1 MIYNHVFSLDPAF
14 ELNASRL
21 KKNLLRLIHQQEFSP
36 EVMEGKDPGLILVI
50 PDVICE
56 KCQQCQDVDIC
67 RDDSLNSLPL
77 EFEAKAQLY
86 GQAARPAWRCK
97 VCDFDLSLARIEKR
111 LIDLLNRRVVTY
123 QMQDLKCV
131 NCKMVANSLMGSRC
145 QCTGKFEQTIGNMS
159 PEKLTNPNLLNQ
171 MTDIRLFV
179 RLLRNFGNLHQMRML
194 QDSAEKMLLLMQV

>member
-36 EVMEGKDPGLILVI
+36 EVMEGKDPSLILVI

-77 EFEAKAQLY
+77 EFEHKRKHVVSRRCAHELANCILIRQL
-86 GQAARPAWRCK
+86 
-97 VCDFDLSLARIEKR
+97 
-111 LIDLLNRRVVTY
+111 
-123 QMQDLKCV
+123 
-131 NCKMVANSLMGSRC
+131 
-145 QCTGKFEQTIGNMS
+145 
-159 PEKLTNPNLLNQ
+159 
-171 MTDIRLFV
+171 
-179 RLLRNFGNLHQMRML
+179 
-194 QDSAEKMLLLMQV
+194 